1 MHPQRG
7 IKGRFSTPFLSS
19 LATPAK
25 DAAVIG
31 SPRHHHLD
39 ALRAT
44 AMLLGIVMHGLLS
57 FFANPYW
64 PAQDLQ
70 QHEAYEF
77 ANQAIHGF
85 RMPLFFLISGYFTTM
100 LWRRKGLGALLL
112 HRVKRILLPLVVG
125 GIIIIPL
132 VWVADSL
139 GKNFQV
145 GPQRTAGETTFWTAL
160 HEGNIAQLTQELE
173 QGADPDQTDR
183 ADQSALMVAA
193 WYNQIE
199 CAETLLEFGAAPN
212 QPEEGGHT
220 ALHTAAFLGRT
231 EIAKLLLAKGAQ
243 VNIRSREGKTP
254 LDSLRE
260 SWTTVQIIS
269 GMLNVTVDRDEVQS
283 GRKQLEPILIE
294 NGATARGPTTE
305 LTELKGLYMDLT
317 MFPLTA
323 HLWFLYYLLMLVA
336 GFALA
341 TLTLKALGTP
351 SLPAWLLRPPVALF
365 ALVPLT
371 ACAQYFMT
379 QSFGPDTAM
388 GILPWP
394 PKLLYYAIFFGY
406 GAVCFGRP
414 EFEDQA
420 GRWWPFLLVAAVPLG
435 VYGIHLFQQ
444 VPVGEQRVVYSLCA
458 ALFAWVMILAFI
470 GLFRSFFS
478 RENKGVRFVSDAS
491 YWMYLAH
498 LPLVMMLQALISR
511 WNLPSPLKLTL
522 LCLVTFAFLLL
533 TYRYLVRYT
542 LIGTMLNGRKL
553 HPSKLPPPAP
563 LASPGA

>member
-1 MHPQRG
+1 M
-7 IKGRFSTPFLSS
+7 
-19 LATPAK
+19 
-25 DAAVIG
+25 IG
-31 SPRHHHLD
+31 SPRYHHLD

-57 FFANPYW
+57 FFYNAYW

-100 LWRRKGLGALLL
+100 LWKRKGLRSLLL
-112 HRVKRILLPLVVG
+112 HRVQRILLPLVVG

-132 VWVADSL
+132 VWIADEL
-139 GKNFQV
+139 GKSSQV
-145 GPQRTAGETTFWTAL
+145 RPHETTFWAAL
-160 HEGNIAQLTQELE
+160 YEGNIAQLTQELE
-173 QGADPDQTDR
+173 QGADPEAVDQ
-183 ADQSALMVAA
+183 AGQSALMVSA

-199 CAETLLEFGAAPN
+199 CAETLLQFGAAPN
-212 QPEEGGHT
+212 QTEEGGHT

-231 EIAKLLLAKGAQ
+231 DIAELLLDRGAE
-243 VNIRSREGKTP
+243 VNVRSREGKTP
-254 LDSLRE
+254 LNSLRE
-260 SWTTVQIIS
+260 SWSTVEWIAGI
-269 GMLNVTVDRDEVQS
+269 LNVTVDRREVLA
-283 GRKQLEPILIE
+283 GRKKLEPILIARGATSQ
-294 NGATARGPTTE
+294 NGAASKESSSALRD
-305 LTELKGLYMDLT
+305 LKDFYMLLA
-317 MFPLTA
+317 MYPLTA

-341 TLTLKALGTP
+341 TLSLKALGTP
-351 SLPAWLLRPPVALF
+351 SLPAWLLRPPVALLT
-365 ALVPLT
+365 LVPLT
-371 ACAQYFMT
+371 ACTQYFMT

-394 PKLLYYAIFFGY
+394 PKLLYYTIFFGY

-414 EFEDQA
+414 EFEEQA

-435 VYGIHLFQQ
+435 VYGIHLFQS
-444 VPVGEQRVVYSLCA
+444 VPVGGQRVVYSLCA
-458 ALFAWVMILAFI
+458 ALFAWVMILAFL

-498 LPLVMMLQALISR
+498 LPLVMILQALISS
-511 WNLPSPLKLTL
+511 WNLPSSLKLTL

-553 HPSKLPPPAP
+553 HPSKLPPPVP
-563 LASPGA
+563 PPSPGA

>member
-1 MHPQRG
+1 M
-7 IKGRFSTPFLSS
+7 
-19 LATPAK
+19 
-25 DAAVIG
+25 IG
-31 SPRHHHLD
+31 SPRYHHLD

-57 FFANPYW
+57 FFSNAYW
-64 PAQDLQ
+64 PAQDLR
-70 QHEAYEF
+70 QHEAYEW

-100 LWRRKGLGALLL
+100 LWRRKGLGSLLL
-112 HRVKRILLPLVVG
+112 HRVQRILLPLVVG

-132 VWVADSL
+132 VWVADTL
-139 GKNFQV
+139 GRSSQV
-145 GPQRTAGETTFWTAL
+145 KPHETTFWAAL
-160 HEGNIAQLTQELE
+160 YEGNVAQLTQKLE
-173 QGADPDQTDR
+173 QGADPDALDE
-183 ADQSALMVAA
+183 AGQSALMVAA

-212 QPEEGGHT
+212 QTEEGGHT

-231 EIAKLLLAKGAQ
+231 EMGKLLLAEGAQ

-260 SWTTVQIIS
+260 SWTTVQYIS
-269 GMLNVTVDRDEVQS
+269 GMLNVTVDRDEVLA
-283 GRKQLEPILIE
+283 GRKQLEPILIAA
-294 NGATARGPTTE
+294 GATAKESPAELTE
-305 LTELKGLYMDLT
+305 LQSDLNELKGLYMFLT

-336 GFALA
+336 VFALA
-341 TLTLKALGTP
+341 TLTLKAIRMPPLP
-351 SLPAWLLRPPVALF
+351 SWLIHSPVALL

-394 PKLLYYAIFFGY
+394 PKLLYYAIFFSY

-414 EFEDQA
+414 EFEEKA

-435 VYGIHLFQQ
+435 VYGITLFQE
-444 VPVGEQRVVYSLCA
+444 VPMGEERVVYSLCA

-470 GLFRSFFS
+470 GLFRAFFS
-478 RENKGVRFVSDAS
+478 RENKAVRFVSDAS

-498 LPLVMMLQALISR
+498 LPLIMMLQALISR
-511 WNLPSPLKLTL
+511 WNLPSSLKLTL
-522 LCLVTFAFLLL
+522 LCLVTFAFLLV

-542 LIGTMLNGRKL
+542 FVGTMLNGRKL
-553 HPSKLPPPAP
+553 DPSKLPPQVPP
-563 LASPGA
+563 PSPGA

>member
-1 MHPQRG
+1 M
-7 IKGRFSTPFLSS
+7 
-19 LATPAK
+19 K

-31 SPRHHHLD
+31 SPRYHHLD

-57 FFANPYW
+57 FFANPIW
-64 PAQDLQ
+64 PVQDLY
-70 QHEAYEF
+70 QHEAYEW

-100 LWRRKGLGALLL
+100 LWKRKGLRSLLL
-112 HRVKRILLPLVVG
+112 HRVQRILLPLVVG

-132 VWVADSL
+132 VWIADAL
-139 GKNFQV
+139 GKSSQV
-145 GPQRTAGETTFWTAL
+145 RPHETTFWAAL
-160 HEGNIAQLTQELE
+160 YEGNIAQLTQELE
-173 QGADPDQTDR
+173 QGADPEAVDQ
-183 ADQSALMVAA
+183 AGQSALMVSA

-199 CAETLLEFGAAPN
+199 CAETLLQFGAAPN
-212 QPEEGGHT
+212 QTEEGGHT

-231 EIAKLLLAKGAQ
+231 DIAELLLDRGAE
-243 VNIRSREGKTP
+243 VNVRSREGKTP
-254 LDSLRE
+254 LNSLRE
-260 SWTTVQIIS
+260 SWSTVEWIA
-269 GMLNVTVDRDEVQS
+269 GMLNVTVDRREVLA
-283 GRKQLEPILIE
+283 GRKKLEPILIARGATSQ
-294 NGATARGPTTE
+294 NGAASKESSSALRD
-305 LTELKGLYMDLT
+305 LKDFYMLLA

-341 TLTLKALGTP
+341 TLSLKALGTP
-351 SLPAWLLRPPVALF
+351 SLPAWLLRPPVALLT
-365 ALVPLT
+365 LVPLT
-371 ACAQYFMT
+371 ACTQYFMT

-394 PKLLYYAIFFGY
+394 PKLLYYTIFFGY

-414 EFEDQA
+414 EFEEQA

-435 VYGIHLFQQ
+435 VYGIHLFQS
-444 VPVGEQRVVYSLCA
+444 VPVGGQRVVYSLCA
-458 ALFAWVMILAFI
+458 ALFAWVMILAFL

-498 LPLVMMLQALISR
+498 LPLVMILQALISS
-511 WNLPSPLKLTL
+511 WNLPSSLKLTL

-553 HPSKLPPPAP
+553 HPSKLPPPVP
-563 LASPGA
+563 PPSPGA

>member
-1 MHPQRG
+1 M
-7 IKGRFSTPFLSS
+7 
-19 LATPAK
+19 K

-31 SPRHHHLD
+31 SPRYHHLD

-57 FFANPYW
+57 FFSNAYW

-100 LWRRKGLGALLL
+100 LWKRKGLRSLLL
-112 HRVKRILLPLVVG
+112 HRVQRILLPLVVG

-132 VWVADSL
+132 VWIADAL
-139 GKNFQV
+139 GKSSQV
-145 GPQRTAGETTFWTAL
+145 RPHETTFWAAL
-160 HEGNIAQLTQELE
+160 YEGNIAQLTQELE
-173 QGADPDQTDR
+173 QGADPEAVDQ
-183 ADQSALMVAA
+183 AGQSALMVSA

-199 CAETLLEFGAAPN
+199 CAETLLQFGAAPN
-212 QPEEGGHT
+212 QTEEGGHT

-231 EIAKLLLAKGAQ
+231 EIAELLLDRGAE
-243 VNIRSREGKTP
+243 VNVRSREGKTP
-254 LDSLRE
+254 LNSLRE
-260 SWTTVQIIS
+260 SWSTVEWIA
-269 GMLNVTVDRDEVQS
+269 GMLNVTVDRREVLA
-283 GRKQLEPILIE
+283 GRKKLEPILIARGATSQ
-294 NGATARGPTTE
+294 NGAASKESSSALRD
-305 LTELKGLYMDLT
+305 LKDFYMLLA

-341 TLTLKALGTP
+341 TLSLKALGTP
-351 SLPAWLLRPPVALF
+351 SLPAWLLRPPVALLT
-365 ALVPLT
+365 LVPLT
-371 ACAQYFMT
+371 ACTQYFMT

-394 PKLLYYAIFFGY
+394 PKLLYYTIFFGY

-414 EFEDQA
+414 EFEEEA

-435 VYGIHLFQQ
+435 VYGIHLFQS
-444 VPVGEQRVVYSLCA
+444 VPVGGQRVVYSLCA
-458 ALFAWVMILAFI
+458 ALFAWVMILAFL

-491 YWMYLAH
+491 YWMYLTH
-498 LPLVMMLQALISR
+498 LPLVMILQALISS
-511 WNLPSPLKLTL
+511 WNLPSSLKLTL

-553 HPSKLPPPAP
+553 HPSKLPPPVP
-563 LASPGA
+563 PPSPGA

>member
-1 MHPQRG
+1 M
-7 IKGRFSTPFLSS
+7 
-19 LATPAK
+19 
-25 DAAVIG
+25 IG
-31 SPRHHHLD
+31 SPRYHHLD

-57 FFANPYW
+57 FFSNAYW

-100 LWRRKGLGALLL
+100 LWKRKGLRSLLL
-112 HRVKRILLPLVVG
+112 HRVQRILLPLVVG

-132 VWVADSL
+132 VWIADEL
-139 GKNFQV
+139 GKSSQV
-145 GPQRTAGETTFWTAL
+145 RPHETTFWAAL
-160 HEGNIAQLTQELE
+160 YEGNIAQLTQELE
-173 QGADPDQTDR
+173 QGADPEAVDQ
-183 ADQSALMVAA
+183 AGQSALMVSA

-199 CAETLLEFGAAPN
+199 CAETLLQFGAAPN
-212 QPEEGGHT
+212 QTEEGGHT

-231 EIAKLLLAKGAQ
+231 DIAELLLDRGAE
-243 VNIRSREGKTP
+243 VNVRSREGKTP
-254 LDSLRE
+254 LNSLRE
-260 SWTTVQIIS
+260 SWSTVEWIA
-269 GMLNVTVDRDEVQS
+269 GMLNVTVDRREVLA
-283 GRKQLEPILIE
+283 GRKKLEPILIARGATSQ
-294 NGATARGPTTE
+294 NGAASKESSSALRD
-305 LTELKGLYMDLT
+305 LKDFYMLLA

-341 TLTLKALGTP
+341 TLSLKALGTP
-351 SLPAWLLRPPVALF
+351 SLPAWLLRPPVALLT
-365 ALVPLT
+365 LVPLT
-371 ACAQYFMT
+371 ACTQYFMT

-394 PKLLYYAIFFGY
+394 PKLLYYTIFFGY

-414 EFEDQA
+414 EFEEQA

-435 VYGIHLFQQ
+435 VYGIHLFQS
-444 VPVGEQRVVYSLCA
+444 VPVGGQRVVYSLCA
-458 ALFAWVMILAFI
+458 ALFAWVMILAFL

-498 LPLVMMLQALISR
+498 LPLVMILQALISS
-511 WNLPSPLKLTL
+511 WNLPSSLKLTL

-553 HPSKLPPPAP
+553 HPSKLPPPVP
-563 LASPGA
+563 PPSPGA

>member
-1 MHPQRG
+1 M
-7 IKGRFSTPFLSS
+7 
-19 LATPAK
+19 
-25 DAAVIG
+25 IG
-31 SPRHHHLD
+31 PPRYHHLD

-70 QHEAYEF
+70 QHEVYEF

-112 HRVKRILLPLVVG
+112 HRVRRILLPLVVG

-139 GKNFQV
+139 GKSSQV
-145 GPQRTAGETTFWTAL
+145 RPDGTAFWSAL
-160 HEGNIAQLTQELE
+160 QEGNIAELTHELE
-173 QGADPDQTDR
+173 QGANPDQVDR
-183 ADQSALMVAA
+183 AGQSALMVAV
-193 WYNQIE
+193 WYNQSA
-199 CAETLLEFGAAPN
+199 CAETLLECGATPD
-212 QPEEGGHT
+212 QTDEGGHT
-220 ALHTAAFLGRT
+220 ALHGAAFLGRT

-243 VNIRSREGKTP
+243 VNIRSREGETP

-260 SWTTVQIIS
+260 SWTTVEYIS
-269 GMLNVTVDRDEVQS
+269 GMLNVTVDRDEVLA
-283 GRKQLEPILIE
+283 GREQLEPILIAK
-294 NGATARGPTTE
+294 GATAKGSTAE
-305 LTELKGLYMDLT
+305 LNELKSELNELKGFYMFLT

-336 GFALA
+336 VFALA
-341 TLTLKALGTP
+341 TLSLKALRMPPLP
-351 SLPAWLLRPPVALF
+351 SWLLQSPVALL

-414 EFEDQA
+414 EFEDRA

-435 VYGIHLFQQ
+435 AYGIHLFQE
-444 VPVGEQRVVYSLCA
+444 VPVGGWRFIYSLCA

-470 GLFRSFFS
+470 GLFRRFFS

-511 WNLPSPLKLTL
+511 WNLHSSLKLTL
-522 LCLVTFAFLLL
+522 LCLTTFAFLLV

-542 LIGTMLNGRKL
+542 IIGTMLNGRKSRPSSVPSPL
-553 HPSKLPPPAP
+553 HGSG
-563 LASPGA
+563 S

>member
-1 MHPQRG
+1 M
-7 IKGRFSTPFLSS
+7 SS
-19 LATPAK
+19 LVTPAK

-64 PAQDLQ
+64 PAQDLY
-70 QHEAYEF
+70 QHEAYEW

-100 LWRRKGLGALLL
+100 LWRRKGLGSLLL
-112 HRVKRILLPLVVG
+112 HRVQRILLPLVVG

-132 VWVADSL
+132 VWVADEL
-139 GKNFQV
+139 GKSFQV

-160 HEGNIAQLTQELE
+160 HEGNIAQLTHELE
-173 QGADPDQTDR
+173 QGADPNQTDR
-183 ADQSALMVAA
+183 ADQSALMVAV
-193 WYNQIE
+193 WYNQSE
-199 CAETLLEFGAAPN
+199 CAKTLLEFGATPD
-212 QPEEGGHT
+212 QTDEGGHT
-220 ALHTAAFLGRT
+220 ALHGAAFLGRT
-231 EIAKLLLAKGAQ
+231 EIAKLLLDKGAQ
-243 VNIRSREGKTP
+243 VNARSWEKKTP

-260 SWTTVQIIS
+260 SWNTVEIIS
-269 GMLNVTVDRDEVQS
+269 GMLNVTVDRREVLA
-283 GRKQLEPILIE
+283 GREQLEPILIAS
-294 NGATARGPTTE
+294 GATGKESTAT
-305 LTELKGLYMDLT
+305 LNELKDFYMILT
-317 MFPLTA
+317 MLPLTA

-351 SLPAWLLRPPVALF
+351 SLPGWLLRPPVALL

-394 PKLLYYAIFFGY
+394 PKLFYYAIFFGY

-414 EFEDQA
+414 EFEGQA
-420 GRWWPFLLVAAVPLG
+420 GRWWPLLLVAAVPLG
-435 VYGIHLFQQ
+435 IYGIHLFQQ

-470 GLFRSFFS
+470 GLFRSLFS
-478 RENKGVRFVSDAS
+478 RENKGLRFVSDAS

-498 LPLVMMLQALISR
+498 LPLIMMLQALISR
-511 WNLPSPLKLTL
+511 WNLPSSLKLTL

-542 LIGTMLNGRKL
+542 LIGTMLNGKKT
-553 HPSKLPPPAP
+553 HPSKASPQVPPP
-563 LASPGA
+563 SPGA

>member
-1 MHPQRG
+1 M
-7 IKGRFSTPFLSS
+7 
-19 LATPAK
+19 
-25 DAAVIG
+25 IG
-31 SPRHHHLD
+31 SPRYHHLD

-57 FFANPYW
+57 FFSNAYW

-100 LWRRKGLGALLL
+100 LWKRKGLRSLLL
-112 HRVKRILLPLVVG
+112 HRVQRILLPLVVG

-132 VWVADSL
+132 VWIADDL
-139 GKNFQV
+139 GKSSQV
-145 GPQRTAGETTFWTAL
+145 RPHETTFWAAL
-160 HEGNIAQLTQELE
+160 YEGNIAQLTQELE
-173 QGADPDQTDR
+173 QGADPEAVDQ
-183 ADQSALMVAA
+183 AGQSALMVSA

-199 CAETLLEFGAAPN
+199 CAETLLQFGAAPN
-212 QPEEGGHT
+212 QTEEGGHT

-231 EIAKLLLAKGAQ
+231 DIAELLLDRGAE
-243 VNIRSREGKTP
+243 VNVRSREGKTP
-254 LDSLRE
+254 LNSLRE
-260 SWTTVQIIS
+260 SWSTVEWIA
-269 GMLNVTVDRDEVQS
+269 GMLNVTVDRREVLA
-283 GRKQLEPILIE
+283 GRKKLEPILIARGATSQ
-294 NGATARGPTTE
+294 NGAASKESSSALRD
-305 LTELKGLYMDLT
+305 LKDFYMLLA

-341 TLTLKALGTP
+341 TLSLKALGTP
-351 SLPAWLLRPPVALF
+351 SLPAWLLRPPVALLT
-365 ALVPLT
+365 LVPLT
-371 ACAQYFMT
+371 ACTQYFMT

-394 PKLLYYAIFFGY
+394 PKLLYYTIFFGY

-414 EFEDQA
+414 EFEEQA

-435 VYGIHLFQQ
+435 VYGIHLFQS
-444 VPVGEQRVVYSLCA
+444 VPVGGQRVVYSLCA
-458 ALFAWVMILAFI
+458 ALFAWVMILAFL

-498 LPLVMMLQALISR
+498 LPLVMILQALISS
-511 WNLPSPLKLTL
+511 WNLPSSLKLTL

-553 HPSKLPPPAP
+553 HPSKLPPPVP
-563 LASPGA
+563 PPSPGA

>member
-1 MHPQRG
+1 M
-7 IKGRFSTPFLSS
+7 
-19 LATPAK
+19 
-25 DAAVIG
+25 IG
-31 SPRHHHLD
+31 SPRYHHLD

-57 FFANPYW
+57 FFSNAYW
-64 PAQDLQ
+64 PAQDLR
-70 QHEAYEF
+70 QHEAYEW

-100 LWRRKGLGALLL
+100 LWKRKGLGSLLL
-112 HRVKRILLPLVVG
+112 HRVQRILLPLVVG

-132 VWVADSL
+132 VWIADEL
-139 GKNFQV
+139 GKSSQV
-145 GPQRTAGETTFWTAL
+145 RPHETTFWAAL
-160 HEGNIAQLTQELE
+160 YEGNIAQLTQELE
-173 QGADPDQTDR
+173 QGADPEAVDQ
-183 ADQSALMVAA
+183 AGQSALMVSA

-199 CAETLLEFGAAPN
+199 CAETLLQFGAAPN
-212 QPEEGGHT
+212 QTEEEGHT

-231 EIAKLLLAKGAQ
+231 DIAELLLDRGAE
-243 VNIRSREGKTP
+243 VNVRSREGKTP
-254 LDSLRE
+254 LNSLRE
-260 SWTTVQIIS
+260 SWSTVEWIA
-269 GMLNVTVDRDEVQS
+269 GMLNVTVDRREVLA
-283 GRKQLEPILIE
+283 GRKKLEPILIAR
-294 NGATARGPTTE
+294 GATSQESSSALRD
-305 LTELKGLYMDLT
+305 LKDFYMLLA
-317 MFPLTA
+317 MYPLTA

-341 TLTLKALGTP
+341 TLSLKALGTP
-351 SLPAWLLRPPVALF
+351 SLPAWLLRPPVALLT
-365 ALVPLT
+365 LVPLT
-371 ACAQYFMT
+371 ACTQYFMT

-394 PKLLYYAIFFGY
+394 PKLLYYTIFFGY

-414 EFEDQA
+414 EFEEQA

-435 VYGIHLFQQ
+435 VYGIHLFQA
-444 VPVGEQRVVYSLCA
+444 VPVGGQRVVYSLCA
-458 ALFAWVMILAFI
+458 ALFAWVMILAFL

-498 LPLVMMLQALISR
+498 LPLVMILQALISS
-511 WNLPSPLKLTL
+511 WNLPSSLKLTL

-553 HPSKLPPPAP
+553 HPSKLPPPVP
-563 LASPGA
+563 PPSPGA